1 MAEARMGAGRLGGAY
16 AWRSML
22 DNHVPLAFGS
32 DAPVE
37 SANPFAGIAAAMTRE
52 DARGQPFGGWMPG
65 QRISLEEAL
74 KAYTIGAAYA
84 GFAEDRLGSLMP
96 GKDADFLLLESDIS
110 LARSEEHTSELQS
123 LMRNSYAVFCL

>member
-1 MAEARMGAGRLGGAY
+1 MIRRPP
-16 AWRSML
+16 RSTRTDTL
-22 DNHVPLAFGS
+22 FPYPTLFRS
-32 DAPVE
+32 PVE

-110 LARSEEHTSELQS
+110 LAAPAEIRAATVQETWVGGKQIG
-123 LMRNSYAVFCL
+123 RAQV

>member
-1 MAEARMGAGRLGGAY
+1 MQPTRETSDWQMAEARMGAGRLGGAY

-52 DARGQPFGGWMPG
+52 DASGQPFGGWMPG

-74 KAYTIGAAYA
+74 QYYTIVAAYE

-96 GKDADFLLLESDIS
+96 GKED
-110 LARSEEHTSELQS
+110 RQS
-123 LMRNSYAVFCL
+123 TRLNSSH

>member
-1 MAEARMGAGRLGGAY
+1 MQPTHETSDWQMAEARMGAGRLGGAY

-84 GFAEDRLGSLMP
+84 GFAEDRLGSDRKSTRL
-96 GKDADFLLLESDIS
+96 
-110 LARSEEHTSELQS
+110 
-123 LMRNSYAVFCL
+123 NSSH